1 MFRHIST
8 ASGRDIRVT
17 PDHLLAAG
25 ACGALGT
32 ATSTSTSTSMLD
44 ASGAEGRHRLV
55 VPLQRAGAVVVG
67 SCVLTVAG
75 PEEVVSNE
83 EAPAAG
89 LYSLVTTEALVVVNG
104 VIASPFAGNHAAANA
119 FYNVHRWLHKAFP
132 SMLQSQWLHTANEI
146 FGALI
151 GIVSG

>member
-8 ASGRDIRVT
+8 GTGRDILVT
-17 PDHLLAAG
+17 ADHLLAAG
-25 ACGALGT
+25 ACGALG
-32 ATSTSTSTSMLD
+32 ASTSTST
-44 ASGAEGRHRLV
+44 GAKDRHRMA

-89 LYSLVTTEALVVVNG
+89 LHSLVTTGALLVVNG

-132 SMLQSQWLHTANEI
+132 SLLQSQWLHRANEI

-151 GIVSG
+151 GVVSG